1 DIGIRHPDL
10 AGAYLAGIECDGATY
25 HSSATA
31 RDRDKVREQVL
42 RGLGWNIVR
51 VWSTDWWF
59 DLEGCT
65 ERLHASLAA
74 LLEES
79 RRKQTEQQEN
89 EATIQWDMGHK
100 VDPIDPLPAE
110 EFASIGEAE
119 NLSLISEPELVAAP
133 VATVEH
139 PSASGAILP
148 AAANSTR
155 DSGPTGGRYRL
166 TDLSAFAISPD
177 HFYDFAY
184 RGTLRTMVDAVIEQE
199 GPLREDVLAQRIAR
213 AHGWLRTGNKIRER
227 IDLHLRDFDRTEE
240 SSGSFLWKKGTV
252 VGLLDYRMPFDAL
265 ARRSIADIPIA
276 ELAAVVVAN
285 KDVLEQSDP
294 ALDLARML
302 GVERLAA
309 ISRSRLDEAID
320 RARRYRAST

>member
-1 DIGIRHPDL
+1 
-10 AGAYLAGIECDGATY
+10 
-25 HSSATA
+25 
-31 RDRDKVREQVL
+31 
-42 RGLGWNIVR
+42 
-51 VWSTDWWF
+51 
-59 DLEGCT
+59 
-65 ERLHASLAA
+65 
-74 LLEES
+74 
-79 RRKQTEQQEN
+79 
-89 EATIQWDMGHK
+89 
-100 VDPIDPLPAE
+100 
-110 EFASIGEAE
+110 
-119 NLSLISEPELVAAP
+119 
-133 VATVEH
+133 
-139 PSASGAILP
+139 
-148 AAANSTR
+148 
-155 DSGPTGGRYRL
+155 
-166 TDLSAFAISPD
+166 
-177 HFYDFAY
+177 
-184 RGTLRTMVDAVIEQE
+184 MVDAVIEQE

-252 VGLLDYRMPFDAL
+252 VDLLDYRMPFDAL

-320 RARRYRAST
+320 RARRYLAST